1 MAKNFL
7 SGLRLANLTSDPVS
21 GSEGELYYNTVSD
34 KVRIFSDGAWRDLS
48 ATTSGSLINIDSIQY
63 PDYIAFDTSPE
74 STSASVGT
82 LSWDTGEGNLSL
94 QLTANS
100 NIGIGQE
107 IIIRVNNGEATTLN
121 KGEVVRLSGAQG
133 QRPQVTRAYNLN
145 DTGSALTIGI
155 VNENITAGGEGFVV
169 TQGIVREVDTN
180 AFNEGDI
187 LYLSASPG
195 VLTTV
200 KPQAPNHYVFVGVVV
215 KKNASSGR
223 IYVKPQNGYELDE
236 LHNVR
241 ITSEANND
249 ILLYNSASSIWVNSP
264 SQNIINTAS
273 AAAYASASAY
283 TDSSLVPYLTQASA
297 SSSYVAQNATGNE
310 YIQDQAAALFNH
322 ALHVN
327 ASATY
332 DDANNR
338 VIITANAGGGGGGAA
353 VDYQASQPD
362 VTGLAA
368 GSLWI
373 DSDQDAISGLLPA
386 TFTRWVKVLS
396 ASATTISGLDDNAL
410 SLLYVPGNEKV
421 FINGT
426 LLVRGSDYTATTG
439 NTVVLT
445 LAAETTD
452 VIEIHA
458 YEAFQIANTYTQQQ
472 IDSKFN
478 NYTRWSKIYSASAT
492 TITGVDD
499 YSNSLSYT
507 NNYERVFINGVLVDP
522 SEYTRTS
529 ASVIT
534 PDEAILSGDVV
545 EVFNIVSAQIGDTYT
560 TSQIDAKYNNR
571 TRWTKTFSASA
582 TVISGADD
590 NAINLSYTS
599 GNEEVYLNGI
609 LLTPVTDYARTS
621 ASVIT
626 LSQAVVTNDII
637 DVVNIAPFNVVNTYS
652 QSQIDAKYNDYTRWT
667 KTLSASATT
676 ISGTDNNST
685 TLSYTPGKEQ
695 VYINGSLIMR
705 GTEYTAS
712 SGSSIVLTEAAVVD
726 DVIDI
731 VSITPFNIANVYT
744 QTQVDSKVGTNGG
757 MVLINKTDFSAS
769 GTINLN
775 NIFSSTYD
783 NYLLKIDYTSS
794 TSLGVSMRMRLS
806 GTDNSSSLYYNQI
819 LTADNTTVSASKSN
833 AQTSVLIG
841 YGNTD
846 RSYID
851 LNVYS
856 PAIARATIGSANLGE
871 NLNGTANAFR
881 FFGWGHNVATAYDGL
896 SIFTNTGNI
905 TGTVR
910 VYGYRNDV

>member
-48 ATTSGSLINIDSIQY
+48 ASTSGSLVNIDSIQY
-63 PDYIAFDTSPE
+63 PDYIAFDITPE

-82 LSWDTGEGNLSL
+82 LAWDTGENNLSL
-94 QLTANS
+94 QLTTNS

-107 IIIRVNNGEATTLN
+107 LIVYCRNGEATQLN
-121 KGEVVRLSGAQG
+121 KGEVVRLSGASG
-133 QRPQVTRAYNLN
+133 QRPLVSRAYNLN
-145 DTGSALTIGI
+145 DTGSALTVGI
-155 VNENITAGGEGFVV
+155 VNENIAAGAEGFIV
-169 TQGIVREVDTN
+169 TQGIVREINTN
-180 AFNEGDI
+180 GFNEGDT
-187 LYLSASPG
+187 LYVSASPG
-195 VLTTV
+195 ILTNIAPV
-200 KPQAPNHYVFVGVVV
+200 APQHLVIVGVVA
-215 KKNASSGR
+215 KKNAASGR
-223 IYVKPQNGYELDE
+223 IYVKPINGFELGE
-236 LHNVR
+236 LHNVL
-241 ITSEANND
+241 TNGVTD
-249 ILLYNSASSIWVNSP
+249 GDVLMYNSSGSVWTHSP
-264 SQNIINTAS
+264 KQNIINTAS

-283 TDSSLVPYLTQASA
+283 TNTSLVPYLTQ
-297 SSSYVAQNATGNE
+297 SS
-310 YIQDQAAALFNH
+310 
-322 ALHVN
+322 

-332 DDANNR
+332 IPWSAS
-338 VIITANAGGGGGGAA
+338 ASLGGGGGGAA
-353 VDYQASQPD
+353 VDYQSNQPD

-373 DSDQDAISGLLPA
+373 DSDQEAISGLLPA

-410 SLLYVPGNEKV
+410 SLLYTAGYEKV

-426 LLVRGSDYTATTG
+426 LLVRGSDYTASTG

-445 LAAETTD
+445 LPAETTD
-452 VIEIHA
+452 VIEIHS
-458 YEAFQIANTYTQQQ
+458 YESFQIADTYTQAAA
-472 IDSKFN
+472 DAKFFPIN
-478 NYTRWSKIYSASAT
+478 ASRVDRWTKTYSASAT
-492 TITGVDD
+492 TITGTDD
-499 YSNSLSYT
+499 YSESLLYT
-507 NNYERVFINGVLVDP
+507 SGLESVYINGVLVDP

-534 PDEAILSGDVV
+534 PLEIILPTDVV
-545 EVFNIVSAQIGDTYT
+545 DIITPKAFEVANTYT
-560 TSQIDAKYNNR
+560 QAQIDAKYNNR

-637 DVVNIAPFNVVNTYS
+637 DVVNIAPFNVANTYS

-712 SGSSIVLTEAAVVD
+712 SGSTVVLAEAALVD

-731 VSITPFNIANVYT
+731 VSINPFNVANVYT
-744 QTQVDSKVGTNGG
+744 QTQVDSKVGANGG
-757 MVLINKTDFSAS
+757 MVLINKTDFSAAS
-769 GTINLN
+769 TITVDNC
-775 NIFSSTYD
+775 FSSTYKTYKIIID
-783 NYLLKIDYTSS
+783 FNLSAAQDLYLRLRSNGTTATGSDYIFNWIRGFSTTLQTGTSGAQNYWQIHYYSASGNGWAEIIMHNPFETSVTGYTSTWRS
-794 TSLGVSMRMRLS
+794 NQPALGLLA
-806 GTDNSSSLYYNQI
+806 GTHGLTNSYNSFEF
-819 LTADNTTVSASKSN
+819 LPTGGTV
-833 AQTSVLIG
+833 
-841 YGNTD
+841 
-846 RSYID
+846 
-851 LNVYS
+851 
-856 PAIARATIGSANLGE
+856 
-871 NLNGTANAFR
+871 
-881 FFGWGHNVATAYDGL
+881 
-896 SIFTNTGNI
+896 
-905 TGTVR
+905 TGTVK
-910 VYGYRNDV
+910 VYGLRNDV